1 MSLIAHLQNLDND
14 TLVLAATER
23 VSRHIKMQAALLQ
36 SIAGKRSW
44 FAKGK
49 VRTITQWIE
58 EVWLEQLPSEQLLY
72 PVQELAVV
80 KSVADRSGLLPENL
94 ISSTST
100 ARRIAQA
107 YSTFIKFKLPL
118 DQDRFRFKREY
129 EVFWQWRALIEAECR
144 KSGCVFRAELPALVL
159 SAIQAGEV
167 DLPRKVVMVGVL
179 LLALME
185 N

>member
-1 MSLIAHLQNLDND
+1 MSLITILQGLNDD

-36 SIAGKRSW
+36 SVAGKRTW

-49 VRTITQWIE
+49 IRTVTQWIE
-58 EVWLEQLPSEQLLY
+58 EVWMEQLPNEQLLF

-107 YSTFIKFKLPL
+107 YSTFIKFNLPQ
-118 DQDRFRFKREY
+118 DADRFRFKREY
-129 EVFWQWRALIEAECR
+129 EVFWQWRALIAADND
-144 KSGCVFRAELPALVL
+144 KNGCVFRAELPARVL
-159 SAIQAGEV
+159 EIIHSG
-167 DLPRKVVMVGVL
+167 VVTRPGKSC
-179 LLALME
+179 
-185 N
+185 